1 MSKHTPG
8 PWESRGKGVFASGRR
23 IGGFEVMGAA
33 QKYGPS
39 DKANARLAAAAP
51 DLLKACKWFM
61 QQLDDSVLVRDISRD
76 GEPDWT
82 MRMLRFTVSLSEGS
96 EAIAKADGK

>member
-1 MSKHTPG
+1 MSKRTNG

-51 DLLKACKWFM
+51 ELLAAAKALLNAPYGTVGNCDDWDTAM
-61 QQLDDSVLVRDISRD
+61 HLLDH
-76 GEPDWT
+76 
-82 MRMLRFTVSLSEGS
+82 
-96 EAIAKADGK
+96 AIAKAEGK